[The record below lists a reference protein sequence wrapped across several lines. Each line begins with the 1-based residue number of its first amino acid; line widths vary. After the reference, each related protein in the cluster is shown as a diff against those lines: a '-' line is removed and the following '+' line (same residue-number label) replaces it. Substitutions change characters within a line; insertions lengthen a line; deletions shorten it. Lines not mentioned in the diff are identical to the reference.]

1 MFTKSILIFF
11 ICSIIYTESN
21 AQVEKKLQGTIVDS
35 ITNMPIEGVYIKIS
49 NKDYNAIT
57 NKSGYFSMSI
67 DQEILKTDSI
77 IINGLGYKTIKLS
90 ISKLNNEPIK
100 IYQEIVTLPEVIVRS
115 LFNWDNFAKK
125 IKLEF
130 AKIPFESNFQKNISI
145 LGIIQN

>member
-1 MFTKSILIFF
+1 MYSKSISIILLCFF
-11 ICSIIYTESN
+11 IFCESN
-21 AQVEKKLQGTIVDS
+21 AQIKIKLQGTIVDS

-49 NKDYNAIT
+49 NRDYNAIS

-67 DQEILKTDSI
+67 DQEILKTVSI
-77 IINGLGYKTIKLS
+77 IINGLGYKTIKLP

-125 IKLEF
+125 
-130 AKIPFESNFQKNISI
+130 
-145 LGIIQN
+145 